1 MAPHKKACELS
12 DWTKPEK
19 ELKATSFS
27 LITKES
33 VLHVDWFVQHRV
45 KWVSRTR
52 CGQQLR
58 WWSSARTLY
67 PHSHGTN
74 HCRFVSSCSNPLWA
88 ESTLVIML
96 AQQPGLQFSRF
107 RSNFGEGQIAWDL
120 CLILPFSAPCQDVVD
135 VWEGEKGWRAPVA
148 WQLRWQNHDQ
158 FPRFSCTSDIRSF
171 MNIYRHYIYICI
183 YIFLCICMYIYIH
196 VYVCMHGCNVM

>member
-1 MAPHKKACELS
+1 VAPHKKACELS

-27 LITKES
+27 LIMKES

-52 CGQQLR
+52 CGQHLLR

-67 PHSHGTN
+67 PHGHGTN

-96 AQQPGLQFSRF
+96 AQQPGL
-107 RSNFGEGQIAWDL
+107 
-120 CLILPFSAPCQDVVD
+120 ILPFSAPCQDVVD
-135 VWEGEKGWRAPVA
+135 VWEGEKGWRAPLA

-171 MNIYRHYIYICI
+171 MNIYRHYIYIYICI
-183 YIFLCICMYIYIH
+183 YFCICMYIYIYICM
-196 VYVCMHGCNVM
+196 YVCMHGCM